1 LFPDAPASDEEQARM
16 ARSTVTTHRKN
27 DVPAPA
33 GTAPASEG
41 APHPTDLHVGRR
53 LRFRRGLLGISQSQ
67 LAEKVGLT
75 FQAIQKYERG
85 ENRISASRLYQF
97 AEILGVP
104 VSDFFD
110 GLPRPEK
117 KSAAERISVI
127 DSHLG
132 LSDRETHEILR
143 AFGAITHT
151 GLRKSLL
158 RLLQDSAAVSETGGG
173 QPLPRDEAVPLAD
186 GGAPRPATRKGGRA
200 KR

>member
-1 LFPDAPASDEEQARM
+1 M
-16 ARSTVTTHRKN
+16 ARNTATTYRKK
-27 DVPAPA
+27 DVPAPS
-33 GTAPASEG
+33 GTAPVLEG
-41 APHPTDLHVGRR
+41 APHPTDVHVGRR
-53 LRFRRGLLGISQSQ
+53 LRFRRGMLGVSQTQ

-104 VSDFFD
+104 VADFFE

-117 KSAAERISVI
+117 RPAAEHVPVTKGY
-127 DSHLG
+127 LG

-143 AFGAITHT
+143 AFSAITHT

-158 RLLQDSAAVSETGGG
+158 RLLRDSAAASAASAGHPRHQDETAWVPDDGAQEPTTPDGRRSEH
-173 QPLPRDEAVPLAD
+173 
-186 GGAPRPATRKGGRA
+186 
-200 KR
+200 